1 MENIEG
7 RGELNIYGV
16 MVKILVW
23 ELNKCGIN
31 SYLILEFEF
40 VFRVVGI

>member
-23 ELNKCGIN
+23 ELNKRGIN